1 MAALAI
7 FLKILPDLVV
17 DEELEADEFALD
29 LEPSTM
35 PESTDEVLERRDRK
49 CLCCSGTTGLVHS
62 AGEASLSG

>member
-7 FLKILPDLVV
+7 FLKIFPDLV
-17 DEELEADEFALD
+17 DEALEADEFALD
-29 LEPSTM
+29 LDPITM

-49 CLCCSGTTGLVHS
+49 CLCCSGLVHS

>member
-7 FLKILPDLVV
+7 FLKIFPDLV

-29 LEPSTM
+29 LDPITM